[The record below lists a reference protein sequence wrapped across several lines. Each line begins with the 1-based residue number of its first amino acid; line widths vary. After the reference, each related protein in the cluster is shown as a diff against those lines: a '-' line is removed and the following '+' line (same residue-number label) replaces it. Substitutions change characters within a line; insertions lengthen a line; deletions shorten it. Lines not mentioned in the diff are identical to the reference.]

1 MKLAALL
8 LAATAFAQTFEVA
21 SIRARQLPLHA
32 IAGFHSSGARVEY
45 EAWPVRLLVQ
55 EAYGLKPYEV
65 TFTMPPPGADT
76 DYYDVVAKAEGEKPR
91 TRAEFRPMLQALL
104 AERFHLQFHREG
116 KEIPVYALVVGKG
129 GPKLKASAG
138 ETDVPVHF
146 GVNGRNQFIEAKKMT
161 ADELAGA
168 IRDCFG
174 PDRPVVDRTR
184 LTGTY
189 DLKLEATPAYRS
201 REPEP
206 TDLSLFT
213 AIQEQLGLKLEPQ
226 KATIQ
231 VLVVDHIEK
240 PSEN

>member
-21 SIRARQLPLHA
+21 SIRVRQLPLSV
-32 IAGFHSSGARVEY
+32 IAGYKASGPRVEY
-45 EAWPVRLLVQ
+45 EAWPLRLLVQ

-65 TFTMPPPGADT
+65 AFPTQPPGADT
-76 DYYDVVAKAEGEKPR
+76 DYYDVVAKAEGDKPR
-91 TRAEFRPMLQALL
+91 TRAEFRPLLQKLL
-104 AERFHLQFHREG
+104 SDRFHLQFHREG
-116 KEIPVYALVVGKG
+116 RDMPVYALVVGKS
-129 GPKLKASAG
+129 GPKLKASSG

-174 PDRPVVDRTR
+174 PDRPIVDRTG
-184 LTGTY
+184 LTGVY
-189 DLKLEATPAYRS
+189 DLKLEATPAYRNTA
-201 REPEP
+201 PEP
-206 TDLSLFT
+206 TDLSIFT

-226 KATIQ
+226 KATLQ

-240 PSEN
+240 PSDN